1 MAIIRELQSETGS
14 YLTAHTTIQ
23 SFQTADL
30 SAGSKGAVSVGIFV
44 GIIPRFRSLVT
55 LAVSQADFSLPSLHP
70 KIPFPAAG
78 FQRPIPFGSR
88 EYWESS
94 SLLVEAVEALTIVLA
109 VATIRGSP
117 RVLLEILPCVL
128 VPRRARGLWS
138 N

>member
-1 MAIIRELQSETGS
+1 M
-14 YLTAHTTIQ
+14 TAWGAASLVQMVSTTIQ

-30 SAGSKGAVSVGIFV
+30 RAGSKEAVSVGIFV

-128 VPRRARGLWS
+128 VPGRARGLWS

>member
-1 MAIIRELQSETGS
+1 MTAWGVGS
-14 YLTAHTTIQ
+14 LVPSVSTIQ